1 MNIITSINKS
11 SLNPE
16 RLIDYCIK
24 GDRECQQ
31 ILYNQLAPRM
41 MSLCLRYTRSNSEAE
56 SVLTTGFVKL
66 FESIR
71 QFKKMESI
79 ELWTR
84 KVMVLTAIEHFKKSS
99 PFAHVINV
107 ENIHFTIINPV
118 RDELEMLSAEVLIRM
133 IQKLPPAYQMVFNLY
148 SFEKMNHKE
157 IGNLLSISEETSRS
171 HLHDARVILKK
182 VIEKSMQYEL
192 ASHG

>member
-1 MNIITSINKS
+1 MKVTTTINKS

-24 GDRECQQ
+24 GNRECQH
-31 ILYNQLAPRM
+31 ILYNQLAPKM
-41 MSLCLRYTRSNSEAE
+41 MSLCMRYTRSHSEAE
-56 SVLTTGFVKL
+56 SVLTSGFVKV

-71 QFKKMESI
+71 QFKNTESI
-79 ELWTR
+79 EQGTR
-84 KVMVLTAIEHFKKSS
+84 KVMILTAIEHFNKSS
-99 PFAHVINV
+99 PFAHIINV
-107 ENIHFTIINPV
+107 ENLHFSIINSE
-118 RDELEMLSAEVLIRM
+118 RIELEMLSAEVLIGL

-157 IGNLLSISEETSRS
+157 IGNLLGISEETSRS

-182 VIEKSMQYEL
+182 MIEKSMQYEL